1 MKLEDLLA
9 ERKSAIFK
17 QWLNVLLES
26 YPPDAQRFFRKEKS
40 RFANPVGQN
49 MAGQM
54 SDLYD
59 RLARGDEE
67 AALSGCLDG
76 IIRIRAV
83 QDFKPSQAV
92 AFILQLKEILRE
104 ALNREKAFNGMA
116 ADLAA
121 LEKRIDSTTLLAF
134 DLYEQCRHKIYQLR
148 VDECKRQVS
157 GLMRRANLVCE
168 IPDID
173 TDPRPDLT

>member
-1 MKLEDLLA
+1 MKLENLLT

-17 QWLNVLLES
+17 QWLDALLHS

-40 RFANPVGQN
+40 RFANPVGQTL
-49 MAGQM
+49 ASQM

-59 RLARGDEE
+59 GLLRGDDD

-92 AFILQLKEILRE
+92 AFILQLKEILNQ
-104 ALNREKAFNGMA
+104 ALEREKVSNGFA
-116 ADLAA
+116 TDLAA
-121 LEKRIDSTTLLAF
+121 IEKRIDRTVLLAF

-157 GLMRRANLVCE
+157 GLLRRANLVCE

-173 TDPRPDLT
+173 TEPRPD

>member
-1 MKLEDLLA
+1 MKLENLLA

-17 QWLNVLLES
+17 KWLDALLES

-40 RFANPVGQN
+40 RFANPVGQT
-49 MAGQM
+49 MANQM
-54 SDLYD
+54 SDLYEG
-59 RLARGDEE
+59 LLRGEDD

-83 QDFKPSQAV
+83 QDFRPSQAV
-92 AFILQLKEILRE
+92 GFILQLKEILRE
-104 ALNREKAFNGMA
+104 ALDREMVADGIA

-121 LEKRIDSTTLLAF
+121 LEKRIDGTVLLAF
-134 DLYEQCRHKIYQLR
+134 DLYEQCRQKIYQLR

-157 GLMRRANLVCE
+157 GLLRRANLVCE

-173 TDPRPDLT
+173 TDPRPD

>member
-1 MKLEDLLA
+1 MKLENLLA
-9 ERKSAIFK
+9 ERKSVIFK
-17 QWLNVLLES
+17 KWLDVLLES

-40 RFANPVGQN
+40 RFANPVGQT
-49 MAGQM
+49 MATQM

-59 RLARGDEE
+59 GLLKGGDD

-92 AFILQLKEILRE
+92 AFILQLKEILRD
-104 ALNREKAFNGMA
+104 ALDRETVSNGMA
-116 ADLAA
+116 AELAA
-121 LEKRIDSTTLLAF
+121 LEKRIDGTVLLAF
-134 DLYEQCRHKIYQLR
+134 DLYEQCRQKIYQIR

-157 GLMRRANLVCE
+157 GLLRRANLVCE
-168 IPDID
+168 IPEMDA
-173 TDPRPDLT
+173 DPRPD

>member
-1 MKLEDLLA
+1 MKLENLLT

-17 QWLNVLLES
+17 KWLDTLLES

-40 RFANPVGQN
+40 RFANPVGQT
-49 MAGQM
+49 MATQM
-54 SDLYD
+54 SQLYD
-59 RLARGDEE
+59 GLLRGDDD

-76 IIRIRAV
+76 IVRIRAV

-92 AFILQLKEILRE
+92 AFILKLKEILRE
-104 ALNREKAFNGMA
+104 TLDREMVSNGMA
-116 ADLAA
+116 VELAA
-121 LEKRIDSTTLLAF
+121 LEKRIDGTVLLAF
-134 DLYEQCRHKIYQLR
+134 DLYEQCRQKIYQLR

-173 TDPRPDLT
+173 TDPRPD

>member
-1 MKLEDLLA
+1 MKLETLLI

-17 QWLNVLLES
+17 QWLNALLES

-40 RFANPVGQN
+40 PFANPVGQTLAN
-49 MAGQM
+49 QM

-59 RLARGDEE
+59 GLLRGDEK
-67 AALSGCLDG
+67 ATLSGCLDG

-92 AFILQLKEILRE
+92 GFILQLKEILRK
-104 ALNREKAFNGMA
+104 ALERERASDEMG

-121 LEKRIDSTTLLAF
+121 LEKRIDQTVLLAF
-134 DLYEQCRHKIYQLR
+134 DLYEQARQKIYQLR

-157 GLMRRANLVCE
+157 GLLRRAKLVCE

-173 TDPRPDLT
+173 TDPRPE

>member
-1 MKLEDLLA
+1 MKLEDLLT

-17 QWLNVLLES
+17 QWLDALLLS

-40 RFANPVGQN
+40 RFANPVGQTLTS
-49 MAGQM
+49 QM

-59 RLARGDEE
+59 GLMRGDDD
-67 AALSGCLDG
+67 AVISKCLEG

-92 AFILQLKEILRE
+92 GFILQLKDILVQALERE
-104 ALNREKAFNGMA
+104 MVSNGFA

-121 LEKRIDSTTLLAF
+121 IEKRIDRTALLAF
-134 DLYEQCRHKIYQLR
+134 DLYEQCRHKVYQLR

-157 GLMRRANLVCE
+157 GLLRRANLVCE

-173 TDPRPDLT
+173 TDPRPD

>member
-1 MKLEDLLA
+1 MKLNSLLI

-17 QWLNVLLES
+17 QWLNALLES

-40 RFANPVGQN
+40 RFANPVGQTLAN
-49 MAGQM
+49 QM

-59 RLARGDEE
+59 GLLRGDEAE
-67 AALSGCLDG
+67 TLSGCLDG

-92 AFILQLKEILRE
+92 GFILQLKEILRE
-104 ALNREKAFNGMA
+104 ALEREMVSDGIA

-121 LEKRIDSTTLLAF
+121 LEKRIDETALLAF
-134 DLYEQCRHKIYQLR
+134 DLYEQCRQKIYQLR

-157 GLMRRANLVCE
+157 GLLRRANLVCE

-173 TDPRPDLT
+173 TDPRPD